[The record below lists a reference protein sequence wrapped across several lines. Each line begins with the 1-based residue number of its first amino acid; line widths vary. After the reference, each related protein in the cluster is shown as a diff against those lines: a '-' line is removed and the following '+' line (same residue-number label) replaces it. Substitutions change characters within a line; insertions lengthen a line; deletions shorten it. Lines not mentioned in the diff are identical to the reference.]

1 MNKGEIKIGQEV
13 RYFEDGMVYKVTD
26 VRQIEVSAGVHSF
39 DMEVAD
45 LESDTKKLREI
56 LTQELLPAVI
66 PTEELHEYLNIMNLG
81 LNLRDFMRNYNFHT
95 GDEITGISWDSL
107 TPNRIHISGKRLGTK
122 ELKIYIK

>member
-1 MNKGEIKIGQEV
+1 MNKGEIKVGQEV
-13 RYFEDGMVYKVTD
+13 RYFEDGLVYKVTD

-56 LTQELLPAVI
+56 STQDLLPAVI
-66 PTEELHEYLNIMNLG
+66 PTQELHEYLSIMDLG
-81 LNLRDFMRNYNFHT
+81 LNLKDFMSSYNFRT
-95 GDEITGISWDSL
+95 RDEITGISWDSL
-107 TPNRIHISGKRLGTK
+107 TPNKIHISGKRLGTK